1 LSKPKLLIATNNRAK
16 LREYS
21 FLLEGMPY
29 RIVSPKDIGIKQEIN
44 ETGKTFEENAL
55 LKAKAYASLSNLT
68 TLADD
73 SGLEVDALN
82 GEPGIRS
89 ARYAGEGASQAK
101 LIHHLLQ
108 KLSGIPWG
116 ERGARFKCAIAIAS
130 PDGEIST
137 YHGEC
142 QGIITFEPK
151 GKEGFGYDPVFY
163 LPELG
168 KTMAELTMEEKN
180 KVSHRGKAAKEAR
193 RYLELYGRPN

>member
-1 LSKPKLLIATNNRAK
+1 LSKLKLLLATNNQAK

-21 FLLEGMPY
+21 FLFEGMPY
-29 RIVSPKDIGIKQEIN
+29 LIVSPKDIGIKQEIN

-82 GEPGIRS
+82 GEPGVRS
-89 ARYAGEGASQAK
+89 ARYAGEGAPQAK
-101 LIHHLLQ
+101 LIDYLLQ

-116 ERGARFKCAIAIAS
+116 ERGARFKCVIAIAS
-130 PDGEIST
+130 PDGEMST
-137 YHGEC
+137 CHGEC

-163 LPELG
+163 LPELD
-168 KTMAELTMEEKN
+168 KTMAELTMKEKN

-193 RYLELYGRPN
+193 RYLELYGPE

>member
-1 LSKPKLLIATNNRAK
+1 MSKPKLLLATNNQAK

-21 FLLEGMPY
+21 SLLDGIPY
-29 RIVSPKDIGIKQEIN
+29 RIVSPIDIGIKQEIN

-82 GEPGIRS
+82 GEPGVRS
-89 ARYAGEGASQAK
+89 ARYAGEGAPQAK
-101 LIHHLLQ
+101 LIDYLLQ
-108 KLSGIPWG
+108 KLSGIPWE
-116 ERGARFKCAIAIAS
+116 ERDARFKCVIAIAS
-130 PDGEIST
+130 PDGEMIT
-137 YHGEC
+137 CHGEC

-163 LPELG
+163 LPELD
-168 KTMAELTMEEKN
+168 KTMAELTMKEKN

-193 RYLELYGRPN
+193 RYLELYGPE

>member
-1 LSKPKLLIATNNRAK
+1 MSKLKLLIATNNQAK

-55 LKAKAYASLSNLT
+55 LKAKAYASVSNLT

-73 SGLEVDALN
+73 SGLEIDALN
-82 GEPGIRS
+82 GEPGVRS
-89 ARYAGEGASQAK
+89 ARYAGEGAPQAK
-101 LIHHLLQ
+101 LIDYLLQ

-116 ERGARFKCAIAIAS
+116 ERDARFKCAIAIAS
-130 PDGEIST
+130 PNGKVST

-142 QGIITFEPK
+142 QGIITFEPR

-180 KVSHRGKAAKEAR
+180 KVSHRGKAAKEAC
-193 RYLELYGRPN
+193 RYLEVYGRPN

>member
-1 LSKPKLLIATNNRAK
+1 
-16 LREYS
+16 
-21 FLLEGMPY
+21 MPY
-29 RIVSPKDIGIKQEIN
+29 LIVSPKDIGIKQEIN

-82 GEPGIRS
+82 GEPGVRS
-89 ARYAGEGASQAK
+89 ARYAGEGAPQAK
-101 LIHHLLQ
+101 LIDYLLQ
-108 KLSGIPWG
+108 KLSGIPWE
-116 ERGARFKCAIAIAS
+116 ERDARFKCVIAIAS
-130 PDGEIST
+130 PDGEMIT
-137 YHGEC
+137 CHGEC

-163 LPELG
+163 LPELD
-168 KTMAELTMEEKN
+168 KTMAELTMKEKN

-193 RYLELYGRPN
+193 RYLELYGSE

>member
-1 LSKPKLLIATNNRAK
+1 LSKLKLLLATNNQAK

-21 FLLEGMPY
+21 SLLDGIPY

-82 GEPGIRS
+82 GEPGVRS
-89 ARYAGEGASQAK
+89 ARYAGEGAPQAK
-101 LIHHLLQ
+101 LIDYLLQ
-108 KLSGIPWG
+108 KLSGIPWE
-116 ERGARFKCAIAIAS
+116 ERDARFKCVIAIAS
-130 PDGEIST
+130 PDGEMIT
-137 YHGEC
+137 CHGEC

-163 LPELG
+163 LPKLD
-168 KTMAELTMEEKN
+168 KTMAELTMKEKN

-193 RYLELYGRPN
+193 RYLELYGPE